1 MLPNIDPGLIGID
14 CLNFLPELLA
24 CGGIVLFLLLRVID
38 RARMG
43 TIGLLAISLAMTV
56 VALAGLLLLAP
67 LPTDPKERAEIIRS
81 GVGAACVLGL
91 IAFLILRL
99 IDRSHMGII
108 ALLVTA
114 LALGVSI
121 AQWSYLSPPR
131 SGEGG
136 NAFTLQPTFGGLL
149 IYDHLTIFLRCFLY
163 GFTLFIIW
171 LSLVTGIPDREDSAD
186 FYCLLLG
193 ATVGM
198 VMMASATHLL
208 MVYIGIE
215 MASLP
220 SYALAGYLKGRRQS
234 SEAALKYVVYGGGAA
249 GVMLYGISL
258 LAGRF
263 GTAYLPDVAAGLMY
277 SFSAGASGF
286 DPLLI
291 LGTLFVLIG
300 VAFKLAAV
308 PFHFWCPDVF
318 EGASAEVAAYL
329 SVASKGAALAL
340 LARLT
345 LILCGIDRMVE
356 PIIDAHWDA
365 VVRYLVPGLVF
376 FAALTATFGNLA
388 AYLQTNLKRLLA
400 YSTIAHAGYMMMGIA
415 AIKPLAGSSG
425 GFELP
430 GLQAVLF
437 YLIAYLLM
445 NLGAFAVVAFLR
457 NQTGSEE
464 LSDYR
469 GLVRRSPWMVVALSI
484 FLLSL
489 LGIPPLVGFTAKFQ
503 IFASLWDASQAWYLK
518 GDAGLGALL
527 FGLLVIGGVNSVL
540 SAVYYVKVMKVMI
553 LEGRAEDLEGREP
566 VRLREPL
573 PAVVFAGVVALL
585 VFVLGILWAPLD
597 RYSREGAA
605 RFAQHSAGSAPG
617 RDDDDGPPGGVG
629 RPGQGGGPRRP
640 GPPGG
645 MPGAKGQRP

>member
-1 MLPNIDPGLIGID
+1 MLPNIDPGQIGID

-24 CGGIVLFLLLRVID
+24 CGGIVLFLLLR
-38 RARMG
+38 
-43 TIGLLAISLAMTV
+43 L
-56 VALAGLLLLAP
+56 
-67 LPTDPKERAEIIRS
+67 
-81 GVGAACVLGL
+81 
-91 IAFLILRL
+91 F
-99 IDRSHMGII
+99 DRSHMGSI

-136 NAFTLQPTFGGLL
+136 NAFTLQPSFGNLL
-149 IYDHLTIFLRCFLY
+149 VYDHLTIFLRCFLY

-198 VMMASATHLL
+198 VLMASATHLL

-277 SFSAGASGF
+277 SFSAGAAGF

-340 LARLT
+340 LARIT
-345 LILCGIDRMVE
+345 LILCGIDSIVQ
-356 PIIDAHWDA
+356 PIIDPHWDT

-518 GDAGLGALL
+518 GDTGLGALL
-527 FGLLVIGGVNSVL
+527 FGLLVVGGVNSVL

-566 VRLREPL
+566 VRMREPL

-605 RFAQHSAGSAPG
+605 RFAQRSAGSAPG
-617 RDDDDGPPGGVG
+617 RDDDDGPPGNVG
-629 RPGQGGGPRRP
+629 RPGQGGGPRR
-640 GPPGG
+640 GGQPGG
-645 MPGAKGQRP
+645 MPGPKGRQP